1 VAFIY
6 RRLVFYAIALWASIT
21 LNFLLPRMMPG
32 NPILA
37 FKSQNLAAVKN
48 NPHVLDALRVML
60 GGSKDPLLVQYFH
73 YLGNLLHG
81 DFGVSFSQYPTPVS
95 DILGATVPWTL
106 FLGLA
111 STIIAFVIGTL
122 LGIVASWRRN
132 GIVDTVVTPL
142 TMFTQSFPA
151 FFLAMLLLYVFGF
164 IFGWFPLEHAYGQ
177 NVTEGFNLP
186 FLEDVM
192 RHAALPLIAILLFSL
207 GGWLLGMRNVMIN
220 TLSEDY
226 VVMAQAK
233 GLSDRRVMFMYAAR
247 NAMLPQV
254 TSFAISIAYVLT
266 GLVLIEDV
274 FSYPGVGYTLVNAVH
289 AQDYSLVQALLLLI
303 SVAVLAANLI
313 ADLLYIKLDPRVT
326 ET

>member
-1 VAFIY
+1 MAFIY
-6 RRLVFYAIALWASIT
+6 RRLVFYAIALWASVT

-32 NPILA
+32 DPILA
-37 FKSQNLAAVKN
+37 FRSQNLAAVKN
-48 NPHVLDALRVML
+48 NPHVLDSLRVML
-60 GGSKDPLLVQYFH
+60 GGSKDPLIVQYVH

-81 DFGVSFSQYPTPVS
+81 DFGVSFSQYPTRVS

-111 STIIAFVIGTL
+111 STIIAFAIGTL
-122 LGIVASWRRN
+122 MGIVASWRRN
-132 GIVDTVVTPL
+132 GVVDTVLTPV

-151 FFLAMLLLYVFGF
+151 FFLAMLLLYFFGF
-164 IFGWFPLEHAYGQ
+164 TLGWFPLEHAYGQ

-192 RHAALPLIAILLFSL
+192 RHAALPLFAILLFSL

-313 ADLLYIKLDPRVT
+313 ADLLYIKLDPRVS

>member
-21 LNFLLPRMMPG
+21 LNFLLPRLMPG

-37 FKSQNLAAVKN
+37 FRSQNLAAVKN
-48 NPHVLDALRVML
+48 NPHVLDSLRVML
-60 GGSKDPLLVQYFH
+60 GGSKDPMLVQYVH

-81 DFGVSFSQYPTPVS
+81 DFGVSFSQYPTRVS

-111 STIIAFVIGTL
+111 STVIAFVLGTL
-122 LGIVASWRRN
+122 LGIMASWRRN
-132 GIVDTVVTPL
+132 GVVDSVVTPL
-142 TMFTQSFPA
+142 TMFAQSFPA

-177 NVTEGFNLP
+177 GVTEGFNLP

-192 RHAALPLIAILLFSL
+192 RHAALPLVAILLFSL

-233 GLSDRRVMFMYAAR
+233 GLPDRRVMFMYAAR

-313 ADLLYIKLDPRVT
+313 ADLLYVKLDPRVT

>member
-60 GGSKDPLLVQYFH
+60 GGSKDPLLVQYVH

-81 DFGVSFSQYPTPVS
+81 DFGVSFSQYPTPVG